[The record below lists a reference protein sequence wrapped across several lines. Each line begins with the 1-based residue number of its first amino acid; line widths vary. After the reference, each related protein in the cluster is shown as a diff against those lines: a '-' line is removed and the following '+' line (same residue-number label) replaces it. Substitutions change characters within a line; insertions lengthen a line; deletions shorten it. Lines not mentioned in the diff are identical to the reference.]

1 MERVKAHNS
10 SSGNVASYGW
20 EAEPPCLEVEFSS
33 RKAGNSVY
41 QYPGVPQR
49 LWQGLLGAHSA
60 GSFLNA
66 EIKPL
71 YPATKVS

>member
-1 MERVKAHNS
+1 MERVKANNS
-10 SSGNVASYGW
+10 SSGNVATYGW
-20 EAEPPCLEVEFSS
+20 EAEPPCLEVEFAS
-33 RKAGNSVY
+33 RKGNSVY

-49 LWQGLLGAHSA
+49 LWHGLLQAHSA
-60 GSFLNA
+60 GNFLNS